1 MNGAETVSPGGTN
14 VASGDNIPVALGSES
29 SDSRSVR
36 RRRRNRRHRTLGDK
50 LKRHQATNRM
60 RRIVAILIMG
70 AVIIG
75 ASMYMAQQANEYV
88 PVPTYPE
95 P

>member
-1 MNGAETVSPGGTN
+1 MNGAESVSPGGTN
-14 VASGDNIPVALGSES
+14 AASSDGIPIPVGDEGS
-29 SDSRSVR
+29 RGR
-36 RRRRNRRHRTLGDK
+36 RRRRHRRHRTLGEK
-50 LKRHQATNRM
+50 LKRHHAANRM

-70 AVIIG
+70 AIIIG
-75 ASMYMAQQANEYV
+75 ISMFMAHRANEYV